1 MAKGISQTELRQLAV
16 VGARAKLQDLRTE
29 IAELIA
35 QFPELRGRG
44 GSNGGNAAASGA
56 APASRRRR
64 RRGRKGMSAEQ
75 RSAVSERMKKYWA
88 ERRKAKK

>member
-16 VGARAKLQDLRTE
+16 VGARTKLQALRTE
-29 IAELIA
+29 ISELIA
-35 QFPELRGRG
+35 AFPELGGRG
-44 GSNGGNAAASGA
+44 AASASSAADSGA
-56 APASRRRR
+56 APGSRRRR
-64 RRGRKGMSAEQ
+64 RRGRKSMSAEQ